1 MIIKRS
7 RNLLASLVSLFPI
20 SVAAQ
25 QTPQLSFGVIGGAAL
40 TDAFGH
46 DRAGFIFGLNGI
58 EPTLSRSYSTLK
70 DYVIG
75 PMVEVGLPWRG
86 LSVEI
91 DVLYRPMNLTLAAV
105 LPDGSLNSVSPATV
119 VTWEFPALVKYRFG
133 SRSVKPFIEAGP
145 CFRASGNLN
154 GALPSTY
161 GGTAG
166 LGIETHFW
174 KLRIGPVVRY
184 IHWAADS
191 KNSSSPTKRNQV
203 ELLMG
208 IFF

>member
-7 RNLLASLVSLFPI
+7 RNLFALLVLLFPL

-46 DRAGFIFGLNGI
+46 YTTGFIIGPNGI

-70 DYVIG
+70 DYAIG
-75 PMVEVGLPWRG
+75 AMVEVGLPWRG

-91 DVLYRPMNLTLAAV
+91 DGFYRPMNLTLAAV

-119 VTWEFPALVKYRFG
+119 VTWELPALVKYRFG
-133 SRSVKPFIEAGP
+133 SRPLKPFIEAGP
-145 CFRASGNLN
+145 SFRFAGNLN
-154 GALPSTY
+154 GAAPSTY

-166 LGIETHFW
+166 LGVEAQLG
-174 KLRIGPVVRY
+174 KLRIGPERT
-184 IHWAADS
+184 IGQNGS
-191 KNSSSPTKRNQV
+191 QR
-203 ELLMG
+203 
-208 IFF
+208 